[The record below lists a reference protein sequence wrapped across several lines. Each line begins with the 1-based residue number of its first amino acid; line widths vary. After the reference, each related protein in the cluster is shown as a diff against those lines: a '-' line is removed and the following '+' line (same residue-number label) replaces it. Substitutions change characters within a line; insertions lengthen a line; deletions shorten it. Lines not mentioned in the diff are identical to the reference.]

1 MMMATFSDVTIFLV
15 SIFLVSIFLVSIFLV
30 SGYDGPPTRNYALPT
45 WECEEKVACFGSR
58 DNITAYGLR
67 GETVENSCIK
77 GNGCPIRIRAG
88 RFESDQDKVW
98 WELQVPAANNF
109 PDYPD
114 AVHAMF
120 WVSKTRSNKN
130 KPNGRVAFRAKLW
143 TSLGTVKVLVKQNG
157 LVLVSPQNNLV
168 TNSKMKGFQFSQL
181 LSNQH
186 WEDDPRL
193 YRVNFVNIFS
203 FNSSTI
209 LSYEDARGNKCYY
222 IDLLNDAVFLHL
234 TLQAP
239 TLNYA
244 EQVVSDSPIK
254 LFEPKTATSNNPSMK
269 GRYPIVNSVAC
280 SVESANDNHTVKPP
294 TLPSTTPFSTTLP
307 STTQRLPPVSP
318 IRTVPPEVPVSVVTN
333 PPPIEDGSP
342 PGDDDDG
349 PVTSAPTITTTHTH
363 LSTRIL
369 PNMSTDKDTKKQSS
383 MIFYVLGGILLA
395 ALVLIAIFF
404 CSCKKKNRKREPI
417 KSNEGIE
424 APGKMDE
431 QGNVRSNIG
440 SMKTVSPRDNF
451 TRSRMASDQARPIRS
466 SGSSGSKRSGKK
478 VTPQRPASPN
488 NQAMRSRM
496 NSIY

>member
-1 MMMATFSDVTIFLV
+1 MTVTTFSDVIFLLVSTFLV
-15 SIFLVSIFLVSIFLV
+15 SIFLLSAFLV
-30 SGYDGPPTRNYALPT
+30 SGYDGPPPGNYALPT
-45 WECEEKVACFGSR
+45 RECEEKVACFGSR

-88 RFESDQDKVW
+88 RFESDQEKVW

-130 KPNGRVAFRAKLW
+130 KPNGRVAFRVKLW
-143 TSLGTVKVLVKQNG
+143 TSSGTVKMLVEQND
-157 LVLVSPQNNLV
+157 LVLASPQNNLV
-168 TNSKMKGFQFSQL
+168 ANSKMKGFQFSQL

-186 WEDDPRL
+186 WEDDRKL
-193 YRVNFVNIFS
+193 HRVNFVNIFS

-209 LSYEDARGNKCYY
+209 LSDEDARGNECYY
-222 IDLLNDAVFLHL
+222 IHLLNDTVFLHL
-234 TLQAP
+234 TLKAP

-244 EQVVSDSPIK
+244 EQAVSDSPMK
-254 LFEPKTATSNNPSMK
+254 LFESKTATENNPSIK
-269 GRYPIVNSVAC
+269 GMYPIVNSVAC
-280 SVESANDNHTVKPP
+280 SVESANDNHTVKPT
-294 TLPSTTPFSTTLP
+294 TLPSTILP
-307 STTQRLPPVSP
+307 STTQRLSPVSP
-318 IRTVPPEVPVSVVTN
+318 IPTVSPGVPVSVIAN

-342 PGDDDDG
+342 PGDDDDE

-369 PNMSTDKDTKKQSS
+369 PKVSTDEDTKKESS
-383 MIFYVLGGILLA
+383 PMIFYVLGGILLA
-395 ALVLIAIFF
+395 ALILIVIFF

-440 SMKTVSPRDNF
+440 SMKSLSPRDRY
-451 TRSRMASDQARPIRS
+451 TRSRMGSDRARLICS
-466 SGSSGSKRSGKK
+466 SGNPGK
-478 VTPQRPASPN
+478 
-488 NQAMRSRM
+488 
-496 NSIY
+496 

>member
-1 MMMATFSDVTIFLV
+1 MTVATFSDVTTIFLV
-15 SIFLVSIFLVSIFLV
+15 SILVVSIFPVV
-30 SGYDGPPTRNYALPT
+30 SGYDGPPPRNYALPT
-45 WECEEKVACFGSR
+45 WECEKKVACFGSR

-67 GETVENSCIK
+67 GETIENSCIK

-88 RFESDQDKVW
+88 RFESDEDKVW

-109 PDYPD
+109 PDYRD

-120 WVSKTRSNKN
+120 WVSKTRSNRN
-130 KPNGRVAFRAKLW
+130 KPNGRIAFRAELW
-143 TSLGTVKVLVKQNG
+143 TSPGTVKVLVKQND

-168 TNSKMKGFQFSQL
+168 TNSKMKGFQFSEL

-186 WEDDPRL
+186 WEDDRGL

-203 FNSSTI
+203 FNSNTI

-234 TLQAP
+234 TLKAP

-244 EQVVSDSPIK
+244 EQAVSDSPMK

-280 SVESANDNHTVKPP
+280 SVESPNDNHTVKPP
-294 TLPSTTPFSTTLP
+294 TLPSTTFP
-307 STTQRLPPVSP
+307 STTQRLPPAGP
-318 IRTVPPEVPVSVVTN
+318 IRTVPPEVPVSVAMN

-349 PVTSAPTITTTHTH
+349 PVTSVPTITTHTH

-369 PNMSTDKDTKKQSS
+369 PNVSTDKDTKEQSSS

-395 ALVLIAIFF
+395 ALILIAIFF
-404 CSCKKKNRKREPI
+404 CSCKKKNRKRERI

-424 APGKMDE
+424 ALGKMDE

-440 SMKTVSPRDNF
+440 SMKTVSLRDRY
-451 TRSRMASDQARPIRS
+451 TRSRMASDQERSICS
-466 SGSSGSKRSGKK
+466 SGSSGSKRSEKK
-478 VTPQRPASPN
+478 VSTQRPASPN